1 MTTKTRFFMLASTL
15 VIVVGLCTGLVAY
28 YGGLPTFASTR
39 AAGPE
44 ELKYIPADAAI
55 VAYANVRDVMASQF
69 RQSLKQVLPDQDKQ
83 GQNEFQSKTGI
94 DIERDIDHV
103 VACIQPGSNDND
115 HNGFVLLRGNFDA
128 SRLESLAR
136 EHGAQPAQSP
146 GGKVRLLH
154 WTNANGQWSSGT
166 RDGVAYRHEG
176 NKPAAIGFVEPG
188 LIVLGDEASIQR
200 AFSPGATSIASND
213 ELMGMISDV
222 EGTSANL
229 WAVGRMDA
237 IARDPHLPPQIASQI
252 PQVKT
257 FSASSRIDGGL
268 SGVLRAEAR
277 DDEAAKNLRDVVQ
290 GFLALAKMQAGTKPE
305 FDGLLRS
312 VQLSGTGKT
321 VAISFEV
328 PNELIQAMSE
338 KVIKQ

>member
-44 ELKYIPADAAI
+44 ELKYVPADAAI

-69 RQSLKQVLPDQDKQ
+69 RQSLKQVLPDSDKQ
-83 GQNEFQSKTGI
+83 GQNEFQAKTGI

-103 VACIQPGSNDND
+103 VACIQPGANETD
-115 HNGFVLLRGNFDA
+115 HNGFVLLRGNFDQ

-154 WTNANGQWSSGT
+154 WNTSGEG
-166 RDGVAYRHEG
+166 DKVAYRHGG
-176 NKPAAIGFVEPG
+176 NKPSAIGFVEPG
-188 LIVLGDEASIQR
+188 LIVLGDEAMIQR
-200 AFSPGATSIASND
+200 AFAPGATTIGSND
-213 ELMGMISDV
+213 ELMGMIADV
-222 EGTSANL
+222 EGSSANL

-268 SGVLRAEAR
+268 SGILRAEAR
-277 DDEAAKNLRDVVQ
+277 DDESAKNLRDVVQ

-328 PNELIQAMSE
+328 PS
-338 KVIKQ
+338 

>member
-1 MTTKTRFFMLASTL
+1 MTSKTRFFMLASTL

-103 VACIQPGSNDND
+103 VACIQPGATDAD

-128 SRLESLAR
+128 NRLESLAR

-154 WTNANGQWSSGT
+154 WNKA
-166 RDGVAYRHEG
+166 DGDKVAYRHG
-176 NKPAAIGFVEPG
+176 GNNKPAAIGFVEPG

-213 ELMGMISDV
+213 ELMGMIADV

-290 GFLALAKMQAGTKPE
+290 GFLALAKMQASAKPE

-328 PNELIQAMSE
+328 PSELIQAMSD
-338 KVIKQ
+338 KVIR